1 MVKDKFNCTH
11 RGKIDAKNKG
21 AIDMYFAERK

>member
-1 MVKDKFNCTH
+1 VKDRFRCTH

-21 AIDMYFAERK
+21 GLNMYFVEPE